1 VKKRK
6 LVRIPVE
13 KLLYK
18 PNAPSGMN
26 PLVVMSLT
34 YFYRSNVLDT
44 TPIVVRRE
52 GDNYRILDGRH
63 RAVGSMIAGRT
74 DVLAEIEEPP
84 LVIPAMNVPRGGL
97 KWGMTTKKRKK
108 KGKK

>member
-1 VKKRK
+1 MKY
-6 LVRIPVE
+6 ISVE

-26 PLVVMSLT
+26 VLVVMSLT
-34 YFYRSNVLDT
+34 YFYRSGVVDT

-63 RAVGSMIAGRT
+63 RAVASMIAGRPT
-74 DVLAEIEEPP
+74 VLAVIE
-84 LVIPAMNVPRGGL
+84 
-97 KWGMTTKKRKK
+97 KS
-108 KGKK
+108 